1 MPEFRRKP
9 DTKSIDDVAQVLSR
23 IVDVGSSPHQ
33 AAELMGEVSELL
45 WAITDLDP
53 DGDQL
58 LKHSGYVAD
67 IVSRSLD

>member
-1 MPEFRRKP
+1 MPEARRKP
-9 DTKSIDDVAQVLSR
+9 DTKSIDDVAQLLSQ

-33 AAELMGEVSELL
+33 AAELTGEMSELL

-53 DGDQL
+53 DGEQL

-67 IVSRSLD
+67 IVSQSSD